1 MAGIGIVE
9 LAILG
14 GLGIVVIMLAL
25 IVVLGIA
32 RAGRPR

>member
-14 GLGIVVIMLAL
+14 GLCLVVIAVLAL
-25 IVVLGIA
+25 VVVVFR
-32 RAGRPR
+32 RAQRPR